1 MLTRDNGDVESE
13 SDKFK
18 SEEMPTL
25 VDCSDDEI
33 AYPVE
38 GEALVIRRVLNIQI
52 KKDDEISNGKTYF
65 TLDVPKQGIA

>member
-1 MLTRDNGDVESE
+1 MLTRDNEDVESE

-18 SEEMPTL
+18 NEEMPTL

-38 GEALVIRRVLNIQI
+38 GRPWL
-52 KKDDEISNGKTYF
+52 
-65 TLDVPKQGIA
+65 